1 MRDTAGFDGV
11 KPSRE
16 PASVLRFAGLV
27 LNFDACLLARESG
40 DPIPLTRGEFAVLR
54 MFVTRPG
61 RVISRD
67 TLLDAFTDRRFE
79 PFDRSIDV
87 LVGRLRKKIE
97 ADPKQPRLIVTV
109 PGEGYRFD
117 GLTQALSSE
126 QKPSVDVQPPQDD
139 DRRPDLDPES
149 DPPLTE
155 RPATFEATGGA
166 KAPVSERGEALPTA
180 RPSEGDAR
188 PPREAAPGGAERRS
202 VTALAAE
209 AAWVEGAKVAA
220 PKRPSPLLPLAI
232 GIAALLVLM
241 GGAGLW
247 IVNTNRPATVASRA
261 PAEAARLSIVVLPFT
276 NLSNDPA
283 QDYFADGVTDNL
295 TTELSRLH
303 NSFVIARNTAF
314 TFKGKN
320 LDAKAIGKEL
330 GVRYVLEGSVQRD
343 GTRVRVN
350 AQLIDAESGAHLWAD
365 RFEEDVVDLFKL
377 QDEVVARLARTLQIE
392 LVNAEAQRSLHDR
405 PRNPDAVDLT
415 MRGWALFNQSFTKA
429 NQHEALALFD
439 QAMALDPTSADAL
452 AAAAFTEATSY
463 ANGWFDP
470 SADPYARAMQR
481 ANQAILLNPDQAV
494 AHLTKALLIMFKTKP
509 DDSGSANEIISESEA
524 SLRAD
529 PSLANAYLTMAIGN
543 EFLGHYEQG
552 MSDLEQAIRISPRDS
567 YIGIWY
573 MQMGLELLARG
584 RYAEAIE
591 KGLKAVDSG
600 YRTVLSYTALA
611 AFYAAADRAPEAKA
625 ALAEAMKLN
634 PKLSLAWFRAH
645 NSAWVDGQPSFREAL
660 IKAGLPEE

>member
-117 GLTQALSSE
+117 GLTQSLSPE
-126 QKPSVDVQPPQDD
+126 QKPSIAVQASQDD
-139 DRRPDLDPES
+139 DGHPDGDLGS
-149 DPPLTE
+149 DPPLAE
-155 RPATFEATGGA
+155 RPPTFGATGGA
-166 KAPVSERGEALPTA
+166 KALMPE
-180 RPSEGDAR
+180 EGDAPPIGAR
-188 PPREAAPGGAERRS
+188 PPEGARPPAEAAPDAAERRH

-209 AAWVEGAKVAA
+209 GVGVKGAQFTA
-220 PKRPSPLLPLAI
+220 PKKRSALLPLALAL
-232 GIAALLVLM
+232 AALLILIA
-241 GGAGLW
+241 GGAW
-247 IVNTNRPATVASRA
+247 WFVNGNRPATVASKA

-320 LDAKAIGKEL
+320 VDAKSIGKEL

-343 GTRVRVN
+343 ANRVRVN

-365 RFEEDVVDLFKL
+365 RFEEDIVDLFKL

-439 QAMALDPTSADAL
+439 QALTLDPTSADAL

-463 ANGWFDP
+463 ANGWYDP

-481 ANQAILLNPDQAV
+481 ANQALLLNPDQAV
-494 AHLTKALLIMFKTKP
+494 AHLTKALLILFKAKR
-509 DDSGSANEIISESEA
+509 DDRVSTNEMISESEA
-524 SLRAD
+524 TLRAD
-529 PSLANAYLTMAIGN
+529 PSLANAYLTLAIGD
-543 EFLGHYEQG
+543 EFLDHYEQAI
-552 MSDLEQAIRISPRDS
+552 SDLKQAIRISPRDS

-573 MQMGLELLARG
+573 MQMGAEFLALG
-584 RYAEAIE
+584 RYDEAIE
-591 KGLKAVDSG
+591 EGLKAVDSG
-600 YRTVLSYTALA
+600 YRTILSYTALA
-611 AFYAAADRAPEAKA
+611 AFYAAADKMPEAKA
-625 ALAEAMKLN
+625 ALAEAMKFN
-634 PKLSLAWFRAH
+634 PKLSVAWFRKRT
-645 NSAWVDGQPSFREAL
+645 PSFIDSPPGFREGL
-660 IKAGLPEE
+660 IKAGAPEE

>member
-1 MRDTAGFDGV
+1 MDDAGSAPAKGSLPPRGAPVRFGDFTLDLDG
-11 KPSRE
+11 
-16 PASVLRFAGLV
+16 
-27 LNFDACLLARESG
+27 CLLSHTDGG
-40 DPIPLTRGEFAVLR
+40 DIPLTRSEFALLREFIRHPARVL
-54 MFVTRPG
+54 
-61 RVISRD
+61 SRD
-67 TLLDAFTDRRFE
+67 YLLDALGGKRPD
-79 PFDRSIDV
+79 PFDRSIDM

-117 GLTQALSSE
+117 GLTRSLSPEQRPSIPAQAS
-126 QKPSVDVQPPQDD
+126 QDD
-139 DRRPDLDPES
+139 DGRLDMDPES
-149 DPPLTE
+149 DPQLVA
-155 RPATFEATGGA
+155 RPATFGATGGA
-166 KAPVSERGEALPTA
+166 KAPMPEQGEAPPMAVGAPEGA
-180 RPSEGDAR
+180 RPLA
-188 PPREAAPGGAERRS
+188 EAAPGGAERRR
-202 VTALAAE
+202 VTLAAE
-209 AAWVEGAKVAA
+209 AVGVEGAQFAA
-220 PKRPSPLLPLAI
+220 PKKHSALRPLAI
-232 GIAALLVLM
+232 GIVALLALV
-241 GGAGLW
+241 GSVAW
-247 IVNTNRPATVASRA
+247 WFVNANRPAAVASKA

-283 QDYFADGVTDNL
+283 QDYFADGVTENL

-343 GTRVRVN
+343 ANRVRVN

-439 QAMALDPTSADAL
+439 QALTLDPTSADAL

-470 SADPYARAMQR
+470 GADPYARAMQR

-509 DDSGSANEIISESEA
+509 DDAASTTEIISESEA

-529 PSLANAYLTMAIGN
+529 PSLANAYLTLAIGDH
-543 EFLGHYEQG
+543 FLGHDAQAI
-552 MSDLEQAIRISPRDS
+552 SDLKQAIRISPRDT
-567 YIGIWY
+567 YVGIWY
-573 MQMGLELLARG
+573 MQMGLELLGLG
-584 RYAEAIE
+584 RYDEAIE
-591 KGLKAVDSG
+591 EGLKAVDSG
-600 YRTVLSYTALA
+600 YHTVLSYTALA
-611 AFYAAADRAPEAKA
+611 AFYAAADKMPEAKA
-625 ALAEAMKLN
+625 GLAEAMKLN
-634 PKLSLAWFRAH
+634 PKLSLAWFRSH
-645 NSAWVDGQPSFREAL
+645 NSAWVDTQPTFRENL
-660 IKAGLPEE
+660 LKAGLPEE